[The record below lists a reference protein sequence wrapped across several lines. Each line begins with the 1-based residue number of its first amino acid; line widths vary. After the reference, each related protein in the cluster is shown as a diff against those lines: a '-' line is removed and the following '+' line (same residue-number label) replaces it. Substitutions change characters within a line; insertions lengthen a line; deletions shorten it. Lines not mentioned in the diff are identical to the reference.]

1 MTSRSLSKSRAI
13 DCRFRIV
20 PLLSI
25 GLAFLDVQAQFVYQ
39 ITDNVTGG
47 IDLTAMEGYYSDRL
61 AGPTDAEVVVEGE
74 IKHSPAR
81 LWDSNG
87 EFQKMSTARKE
98 Q

>member
-1 MTSRSLSKSRAI
+1 
-13 DCRFRIV
+13 
-20 PLLSI
+20 
-25 GLAFLDVQAQFVYQ
+25 
-39 ITDNVTGG
+39 
-47 IDLTAMEGYYSDRL
+47 MEGYYSDRL